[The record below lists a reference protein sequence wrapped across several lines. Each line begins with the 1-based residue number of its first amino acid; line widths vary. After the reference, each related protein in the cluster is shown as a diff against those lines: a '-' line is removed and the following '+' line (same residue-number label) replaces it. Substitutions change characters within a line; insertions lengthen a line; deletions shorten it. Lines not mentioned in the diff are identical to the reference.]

1 MIVKPR
7 YISGM
12 ILIILGI
19 MMLWMPGSVYAET
32 LPINLTV
39 DAYTITKDS
48 AGFDL
53 ITVDGYKGGGS
64 PGDPVLPSNI
74 FNILV
79 PPDILW
85 SSLELAVVNT
95 ETETLPG
102 TYNIAPMIPDST
114 SVDGVVIQDQGN
126 ATLVD
131 GKNASIYDTDAFFPA
146 ECAKLLPYSQMRKW
160 KFAKVY
166 FCPVQYNPVT
176 GIVKLIKNITLEVR
190 YQRTGKRMSSTV
202 LNDKVMDGLAPG
214 MFLNYDEGR
223 AWYLPDTTDSTQ
235 DKDSSLTDDERSV
248 PTYDYVIITTNAI
261 VSGSSKLASFISHK
275 QARGH
280 SVLVVTETD
289 FDGLTGQTPN
299 HRAEKIRQWLINN
312 YAGYGIEY
320 VLLIGDPT
328 PYETAG
334 SSEDIP
340 MKMCWPRY
348 AEATYKESPTDGF
361 FADLTGNWDLDGDQY
376 YGENGAD
383 TASGGVDFAM
393 EVWVGRIPVYSA
405 AYSTLDAI
413 LQKIMDYENEKSIG
427 WRKSALLPM
436 SFSTETY
443 DGAPLAEQ
451 MRDDYLTSGGYSSWR
466 QYQQGSG
473 ACSLNSAYAS
483 DEELRG
489 GTVVR
494 DRWGANDY
502 GVVCWWG
509 HGSSTSASV
518 GCDGCWDGT
527 LFSNSQTSSLD
538 DDHPSFVYQCSC
550 LNAYPETTTNLAY
563 SILKQGG
570 IATVSG
576 SRVSWFNDGVG
587 YGDFDGSST
596 NSGIGYEYV
605 KRLVQLLPAGQAL
618 YAAKLAVKA
627 DSWGSST
634 RLMNQYDFNLYGDP
648 SVGLNSSAQGGIGP
662 WMMLLLDN

>member
-1 MIVKPR
+1 MV
-7 YISGM
+7 
-12 ILIILGI
+12 
-19 MMLWMPGSVYAET
+19 T
-32 LPINLTV
+32 
-39 DAYTITKDS
+39 
-48 AGFDL
+48 
-53 ITVDGYKGGGS
+53 KGGGS
-64 PGDPVLPSNI
+64 PGDPVLPSNV

-79 PPDILW
+79 PPDVEW

-102 TYNIAPMIPDST
+102 TYNIAPMVPDST
-114 SVDGVVIQDQGN
+114 YIDGKVVQDQGN

-190 YQRTGKRMSSTV
+190 YKRTGKRMSSTV

-280 SVLVVTETD
+280 SVLVVKETD

-361 FADLTGNWDLDGDQY
+361 FADLTGDWNKYDDDAGGDGVYFGTTNDVS
-376 YGENGAD
+376 
-383 TASGGVDFAM
+383 ASGGVDFAM

-436 SFSTETY
+436 SFSTAGY

-451 MRDDYLTSGGYSSWR
+451 MRDDYLTPGDIPPGDSTSKAAALAVRPWTR
-466 QYQQGSG
+466 
-473 ACSLNSAYAS
+473 AYAS

-494 DRWGANDY
+494 DRWAANDY

-509 HGSSTSASV
+509 HGSSTGA
-518 GCDGCWDGT
+518 
-527 LFSNSQTSSLD
+527 
-538 DDHPSFVYQCSC
+538 
-550 LNAYPETTTNLAY
+550 A
-563 SILKQGG
+563 
-570 IATVSG
+570 
-576 SRVSWFNDGVG
+576 VG
-587 YGDFDGSST
+587 YDD
-596 NSGIGYEYV
+596 
-605 KRLVQLLPAGQAL
+605 LLGRQP
-618 YAAKLAVKA
+618 V
-627 DSWGSST
+627 
-634 RLMNQYDFNLYGDP
+634 
-648 SVGLNSSAQGGIGP
+648 
-662 WMMLLLDN
+662 LLHL